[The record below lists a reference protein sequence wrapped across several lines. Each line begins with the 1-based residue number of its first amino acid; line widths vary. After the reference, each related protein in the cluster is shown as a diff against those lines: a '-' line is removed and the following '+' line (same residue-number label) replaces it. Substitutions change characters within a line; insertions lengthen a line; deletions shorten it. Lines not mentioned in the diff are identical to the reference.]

1 MKKCPVCGQDNPSMY
16 SHCEWCGRSIEN
28 EPDIISNEEKASK
41 KTVKIKNNENK
52 QSSGA
57 LKFALKMLS
66 VFGIAILI
74 FGLMYLAIMLSFS
87 IPYYIGACV
96 FIILAYLLNAFPG
109 IFAGKKARSI
119 KVRTLMSAISLLAVV
134 GAFALAY
141 FGIINS

>member
-28 EPDIISNEEKASK
+28 VPDIEIDEK
-41 KTVKIKNNENK
+41 KTNEKSIRIKKSEKK

-57 LKFALKMLS
+57 FKSAMKMLS
-66 VFGIAILI
+66 VFGIAVLI
-74 FGLMYLAIMLSFS
+74 VGIMYLAVVLSFS
-87 IPYYIGACV
+87 IPYFIGACLC
-96 FIILAYLLNAFPG
+96 IILAYLLNVFPN
-109 IFAGKKARSI
+109 IFAGKKAKSI
-119 KVRTLMSAISLLAVV
+119 KIRTLLSAISLITVV